1 MRNLNENYAAMETE
15 NSRPSIN
22 HEGPEEKAE
31 LFKTLSVQAID
42 EMFIMVTIICTTI
55 EMFFQPFYP
64 EMVTQAL
71 HEDFWKLTQTY
82 LFKKLCDGEIS
93 ESLTILMR
101 VDSQLHDRDL
111 RHKMRKCREFHPED
125 FEIDDELTMR
135 KHIKKKSTH
144 IFDDNG
150 EEYKPS
156 TE

>member
-1 MRNLNENYAAMETE
+1 MVSDEEEENDVEFEQKNTIENSFYSEMRNLNENYAAMETE

-101 VDSQLHDRDL
+101 VDS
-111 RHKMRKCREFHPED
+111 
-125 FEIDDELTMR
+125 
-135 KHIKKKSTH
+135 
-144 IFDDNG
+144 
-150 EEYKPS
+150 
-156 TE
+156 